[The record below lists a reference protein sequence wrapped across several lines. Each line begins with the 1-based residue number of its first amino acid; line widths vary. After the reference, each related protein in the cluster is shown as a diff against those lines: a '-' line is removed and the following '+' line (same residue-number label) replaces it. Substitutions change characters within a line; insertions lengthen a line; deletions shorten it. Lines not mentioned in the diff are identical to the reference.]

1 VLPFFF
7 AQKVQKGYEQPVA
20 SGKWYKLNINLVFQV
35 VKFLIKAGADIF
47 SRNAA
52 GRTPREEAEATL
64 ERVETDELTNT
75 IAFLRDEEARRFEH
89 TTSHYSD
96 VSDGDDD
103 DDEEID
109 DNEEEKEEPE
119 NEDVAKFLGVA
130 KSSPDVQKAFRCL
143 DQPIAIIAAVPK
155 KLVHFCYELKM
166 V

>member
-1 VLPFFF
+1 ML
-7 AQKVQKGYEQPVA
+7 
-20 SGKWYKLNINLVFQV
+20 FQV

-75 IAFLRDEEARRFEH
+75 IAFLREEETRSFEQ

-96 VSDGDDD
+96 VSDGDE

-130 KSSPDVQKAFRCL
+130 KSSPDVQKAFRCHINL
-143 DQPIAIIAAVPK
+143 IIVTALKSYNVFLTK
-155 KLVHFCYELKM
+155 ETLKYYVTLFCTFPTPSHR